1 MYTLKVLTVDDE
13 PHICSGIVRVLEKFT
28 LNFPDIEEPVN
39 FEIDTAN
46 NGETALEKI
55 NQNKPDILLL
65 DYKLPDIN
73 GMDVLDRIEAKNNT
87 ITTIMITAFA
97 SLQVAVNAIKTG
109 AFDFIPKPFTPEE
122 LRNVISKA
130 AQNLILGR
138 HVKKLEEEKRK
149 IRFQFISV
157 LGHELKAPLSAIEG
171 YLYMFKDRAL
181 GESLNDYDSIINR
194 CLVRTEGMRK
204 LILDIL
210 ETTKIEAGT
219 RQRIIQDINICN
231 LVQKSVETFLP
242 DAQKRNIIINSN
254 CEKDLYFSADI
265 IELEMIFNNLIS
277 NAIKYNNDNGSVHID
292 CSKRNDILCIKVKD
306 NGIGMN
312 EEEVNKLF
320 NEFVRIKNEKTRGI
334 HGSGL
339 GLSTLKKIVNLYQ
352 GNIQVKSKEN
362 EGSEFIIELKE
373 LPI

>member
-28 LNFPDIEEPVN
+28 LNLPDIEEPVN

-55 NQNKPDILLL
+55 KQNKPDILLL

-73 GMDVLDRIEAKNNT
+73 GMDVLDRIDAKDNT

-97 SLQVAVNAIKTG
+97 SLQVAVSAIKTG
-109 AFDFIPKPFTPEE
+109 AFDFIPKPFTPDE
-122 LRNVISKA
+122 LRSVISKA

-138 HVKKLEEEKRK
+138 HVRKLEEEKRK

-171 YLYMFKDRAL
+171 YLYMFKDRAM
-181 GESLNDYDSIINR
+181 GESLSDYENMINR

-219 RQRIIQDINICN
+219 RQRSIQEVNISS
-231 LVQKSVETFLP
+231 LVQKSIETFHP
-242 DAQKRNIIINSN
+242 EAQKRNISINRDCDEN
-254 CEKDLYFSADI
+254 IYIAADI
-265 IELEMIFNNLIS
+265 VELEIVFNNLIS
-277 NAIKYNNDNGSVHID
+277 NAIKYNIDNGSVHIQ
-292 CSKRNDILCIKVKD
+292 CHKSNNTLTIKVKD
-306 NGIGMN
+306 TGIGMN
-312 EEEVNKLF
+312 EEEINKLF
-320 NEFVRIKNEKTRGI
+320 NEFVRIKNHKTRDI
-334 HGSGL
+334 SGSGL
-339 GLSTLKKIVNLYQ
+339 GLSTLKKIANLYQ
-352 GNIQVKSKEN
+352 GNVKVISKEN

-373 LPI
+373 FDN

>member
-219 RQRIIQDINICN
+219 RQRIIQDVNICN

-292 CSKRNDILCIKVKD
+292 CSKRNNILCIKVKD